1 MKKRS
6 FARSLMISYFWI
18 AAVPLSIV
26 LGFFF
31 VKTTKSFME
40 NARQEAEASAKL
52 ISSQIQSLVD
62 NMSFLS
68 IHLVN
73 NIMYNAKSLN
83 YPGNSLIQEEKYYSE
98 IQAECCSYAI
108 QSSLYQVVFFTDRG
122 YYITSNDYNIA
133 YNSRYRLSEEE
144 LEKAQWRELVRH
156 NFGRSVLLP
165 TDTQV
170 PLVKETMLTL
180 ARAIRDPGKVVGYLC
195 VQVDMDAIEGI
206 FKIGAPQNGQ
216 IRLYD
221 TQNQKVIYQTSDFP
235 EADEEEVQTLKKEY
249 LITELTDQNGIEVFF
264 LSPKKE
270 IYKDVMQEVRILI
283 AEGAGLLI
291 LTIWVMRYCTR
302 KMTRAL
308 KLLTDQI
315 QNTTLENLDVESQS
329 EHEAEYDEIQYLYD
343 GYREMQKRLCRMVR
357 QQVEN
362 ETLKIRERLNS
373 LQAQINPHFLYNTLN
388 VIGIM
393 GTESH
398 NPDIYDACRRLSSL
412 MRYAIADKNGRNSTI
427 GWEIENITDY
437 LELMKL
443 RFEHRVEYQVFCEEM
458 LKNTEIPRLIFQP
471 FVENVFEHGYDR
483 THKKLLVQI
492 VCEKRGE
499 TICLRIQD
507 NGQGMPEEA
516 LKELKQEI
524 KDAMQQE
531 SRIQMRKISYG
542 IGVENTLLR
551 MHLFFG
557 ERFGFELQNQENG
570 GFCVIMEITEGSG
583 MEHEGLED
591 LDCGR

>member
-180 ARAIRDPGKVVGYLC
+180 ARAIRDPRKVVGYLC

-343 GYREMQKRLCRMVR
+343 GYREMQKRLCR
-357 QQVEN
+357 
-362 ETLKIRERLNS
+362 TRL
-373 LQAQINPHFLYNTLN
+373 T
-388 VIGIM
+388 G
-393 GTESH
+393 
-398 NPDIYDACRRLSSL
+398 
-412 MRYAIADKNGRNSTI
+412 
-427 GWEIENITDY
+427 
-437 LELMKL
+437 
-443 RFEHRVEYQVFCEEM
+443 
-458 LKNTEIPRLIFQP
+458 
-471 FVENVFEHGYDR
+471 
-483 THKKLLVQI
+483 
-492 VCEKRGE
+492 
-499 TICLRIQD
+499 
-507 NGQGMPEEA
+507 
-516 LKELKQEI
+516 
-524 KDAMQQE
+524 
-531 SRIQMRKISYG
+531 
-542 IGVENTLLR
+542 
-551 MHLFFG
+551 
-557 ERFGFELQNQENG
+557 
-570 GFCVIMEITEGSG
+570 
-583 MEHEGLED
+583 
-591 LDCGR
+591 

>member
-1 MKKRS
+1 
-6 FARSLMISYFWI
+6 
-18 AAVPLSIV
+18 
-26 LGFFF
+26 
-31 VKTTKSFME
+31 ME

-108 QSSLYQVVFFTDRG
+108 QSSLYQVLFFTDRG

-235 EADEEEVQTLKKEY
+235 EADEEEEQTLKKEY
-249 LITELTDQNGIEVFF
+249 LITELTDQNGIEVLF

-270 IYKDVMQEVRILI
+270 IYKDVMQEIRILI

-483 THKKLLVQI
+483 IHKKLLVQI

-516 LKELKQEI
+516 LKELKQET

-557 ERFGFELQNQENG
+557 ERFGFELQNQEHG